1 MKLIYHIK
9 NIIKVNLRGKRYS
22 LTSPLSPL
30 TSKNPLISII
40 LLLLLL
46 LPAPLCGQGIPFI
59 RNFSAEEYHA
69 NNMNFDL
76 ETDEI
81 GNVFVANFEGLLYYD
96 HAEWRII
103 RTPGTTRVTVVYRA
117 EDHQIWVGGYNYF
130 GKILRK
136 KNGDI
141 ALQRIG
147 DSDLFRGEVK
157 EIFETDGKL
166 LFVVSNGYIYEVK
179 DNQVSIYKEVDR
191 KSLRMGI
198 LDVVN
203 IEALAKGE
211 SEVALNDTVQ
221 EEAISNGLR
230 VILRKNLGL
239 VVIDDKH
246 HTSYTISDDNGLCSP
261 NVAYTTYDGRGQLW
275 GATGKGIFSIQIPS
289 AYSRFTA
296 NEGLTGS
303 VLSIESLNGKIY
315 CGTEDGLFRQ
325 EGMRFVRVPGINYAC
340 WDLKKSGNDLLAA
353 TAEGVFRIHPD
364 ERVAQ
369 LTNTTALTILLDG
382 QDIYCGETNGVYQ
395 MQANGQNHKRVCEL
409 ENVRKLMKDAAGTI
423 WTQNLYG
430 TVWYKKAGTEKFEH
444 YKTDNKA
451 ETMLTIVPVSQQ
463 VQVISAE
470 ATKPFPYP
478 LYAFKDETGVT
489 WLTNNEGKALYRW
502 KNGQQLHDLDKML
515 SPIQETAVRAMYTR
529 QNEIWLGTDN
539 GLLIINPQGMGPALD
554 ITPKLYIR
562 TVTLAGDSI
571 LWGGFGETP
580 KKLAELS
587 HKDHDLRFTFS
598 LDYTPISGR
607 TLYRYRLNDGN
618 WSPWDEDTD
627 ASFSNLSP
635 GDYTFSVQAKD
646 AMNRTTEITSMQF
659 SIKPPFY
666 TRWYMNLLYVLLLL
680 GLVYLL
686 FQLRLRRLERDK
698 QRLEAVI
705 QERTAEV
712 VKQKDEIEEK
722 SKSLEKALDDLN
734 TAQHELIRQE
744 KMATVGKLTQGLID
758 RILNPLNYINNF
770 SKLSENLVKDVK
782 ANVEDDQDKMD
793 KDNYEDTMD
802 VLDMLSGNLQKV
814 SEHGQNTTRTLK
826 AMEEMLK
833 DRSGGVVRTDL
844 VAILKQDK
852 EMIETYYAKDIA
864 EHHIRVAFDVPA
876 QAIPIQANPEQLSK
890 SLMSVYANAIYALA
904 KKNQRKAYEPEL
916 TTKVTTTD
924 QLITIVIRDNGIGIE
939 DTIINKIF
947 DPFFT
952 TKTTGEASGV
962 GLYLTHEVIQNYG
975 GDISVKSVK
984 DEFCEFTITLPK

>member
-1 MKLIYHIK
+1 MKKIYNIK
-9 NIIKVNLRGKRYS
+9 NIIKMGF
-22 LTSPLSPL
+22 
-30 TSKNPLISII
+30 I
-40 LLLLLL
+40 LFLLLL
-46 LPAPLCGQGIPFI
+46 LPSPIFGQGIPFI
-59 RNFSAEEYHA
+59 RNFPAEEYHA

-81 GNVFVANFEGLLYYD
+81 GNVYVANFEGLLYYD

-117 EDHQIWVGGYNYF
+117 DDNQIWVGGYNFF

-136 KNGDI
+136 KNGEI
-141 ALQRIG
+141 TLKRIG
-147 DSDLFRGEVK
+147 GSDLFRGEVK

-166 LFVVSNGYIYEVK
+166 LFVASNGYIYEVK
-179 DNQVSIYKEVDR
+179 NDQVTIHKEVDR
-191 KSLRMGI
+191 NSLRMGM
-198 LDVVN
+198 LDVVDL
-203 IEALAKGE
+203 EALEKGE
-211 SEVALNDTVQ
+211 AEVALNDTVQ
-221 EEAISNGLR
+221 DEAVGNDLR
-230 VILRKNLGL
+230 VVLRKNLGL

-246 HTSYTISDDNGLCSP
+246 HTKYTISDDNGLCSN
-261 NVAYTTYDGRGQLW
+261 NVSYTTYDGRGQLW

-289 AYSRFTA
+289 AFSRFTS

-303 VLSIESLNGKIY
+303 VLSIETLNGKIY
-315 CGTEDGLFRQ
+315 CGTDDGLFRQ
-325 EGMRFVRVPGINYAC
+325 EGMRFVRISGINYAC
-340 WDLKKSGNDLLAA
+340 WNLTKSGSDLLAA
-353 TAEGVFRIHPD
+353 TAEGVFRIYPD
-364 ERVAQ
+364 GRIVQ
-369 LTNTTALTILLDG
+369 LTNTTALTILIDG
-382 QDIYCGETNGVYQ
+382 SDIYSGETNGVYR
-395 MQANGQNHKRVCEL
+395 MQVNGQNRMRMCDL
-409 ENVRKLMKDAAGTI
+409 ENVRKLMKDAEGGI
-423 WTQNLYG
+423 WAQNLYG
-430 TVWYKKAGTEKFEH
+430 TVWYKKAGSENFTH
-444 YKTDNKA
+444 YKTGSKA
-451 ETMLTIVPVSQQ
+451 ETMLTIVPINNE

-478 LYAFKDETGVT
+478 LFTFKDETGVT

-502 KNGQQLHDLDKML
+502 KDGKQLHDLDKLL

-529 QNEIWLGTDN
+529 QDEIWLGTDN
-539 GLLIINPQGMGPALD
+539 GLLIINPQGIGPALD

-562 TVTLAGDSI
+562 SVTLAGDSI
-571 LWGGFGETP
+571 LWGGFGEMP

-587 HKDHDLRFTFS
+587 HNDRNLRFTFS
-598 LDYTPISGR
+598 LDFTPISGK
-607 TLYRYRLNDGN
+607 TLYRYRLNDGS
-618 WSPWDEDTD
+618 WSPWSEDTY
-627 ASFSNLSP
+627 ANYSNLSP

-646 AMNRTTEITSMQF
+646 ALNRTTEITSMQF
-659 SIKPPFY
+659 GIDPPFY
-666 TRWYMNLLYVLLLL
+666 TRWYMNLLYLLLL
-680 GLVYLL
+680 LAIVYML
-686 FQLRLRRLERDK
+686 FRLRLRKLEKDKIRLES
-698 QRLEAVI
+698 LI

-782 ANVEDDQDKMD
+782 ANVEDDKEKMD
-793 KDNYEDTMD
+793 QENYEDTMD

-833 DRSGGVVRTDL
+833 DRSGGVIKTDL

-864 EHHIRVAFDVPA
+864 EQHIRITFDVPA
-876 QAIPIQANPEQLSK
+876 QEIPIQANPDQLNK
-890 SLMSVYANAIYALA
+890 SLMSVYGNAIYALV

-916 TTKVTTTD
+916 TTKVTTSD
-924 QLITIVIRDNGIGIE
+924 QTITIVIRDNGIGIE

-984 DEFCEFTITLPK
+984 DEFCEFTITLPAIKK